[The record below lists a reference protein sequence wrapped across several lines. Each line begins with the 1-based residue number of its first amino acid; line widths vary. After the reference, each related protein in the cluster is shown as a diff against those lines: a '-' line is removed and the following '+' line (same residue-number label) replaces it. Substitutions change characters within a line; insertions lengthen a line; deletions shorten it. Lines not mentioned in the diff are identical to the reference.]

1 MTFIDPARLPETG
14 HPLIDEGH
22 AQLADLAND
31 LYLAWQGGR
40 CGGLGPQARAFVAA
54 LAQHFAE
61 EESIMEDVALGTAA
75 DHRRR
80 HAELLTEFEALA
92 EALEGAAGL
101 VADVMV
107 DLFRAAE
114 RLVWEHEMV
123 DDQDFWVHFAGQRQD
138 EPGGLVAWGPEV
150 AVGDADI
157 DRQHQTLLALVNDL
171 HGGITGGLRR
181 ESLMGR
187 LTGLR
192 RFTARHF
199 AWEERCMALVPA
211 AHDDAHV
218 AMHAALLA
226 DLDRVLADMQAGRDD
241 TVAELLGSYVRHW
254 LVEHIDT
261 MDRPLAQALA
271 AAKAGAARVTG

>member
-22 AQLADLAND
+22 VQLADLAND

-40 CGGLGPQARAFVAA
+40 TGGLGRQARAFVAA

-61 EESIMEDVALGTAA
+61 EEGIMDDVALASAA
-75 DHRRR
+75 EHRRR
-80 HAELLTEFEALA
+80 HADLLAEFEALA
-92 EALEGAAGL
+92 EALEGATGM
-101 VADVMV
+101 VADMMV

-123 DDQDFWVHFAGQRQD
+123 DDQDFWAHFAGQRRGD
-138 EPGGLVAWGPEV
+138 PGGLVAWGPEV

-171 HGGITGGLRR
+171 HAGIAGGLRR

-199 AWEERCMALVPA
+199 AWEERCMALVPGA
-211 AHDDAHV
+211 QCDDHV
-218 AMHAALLA
+218 ARHAALLA
-226 DLDRVLADMQAGRDD
+226 DLDRVLADMRAGRDES
-241 TVAELLGSYVRHW
+241 VATLFGSYVRDW
-254 LVEHIDT
+254 LVDHIAT
-261 MDRPLAQALA
+261 MDRQLALA
-271 AAKAGAARVTG
+271 LTAARGGMGEATG